1 MVEIRLAFKGRIRCN
16 VIRLP
21 RTLSRCYATLAHHF
35 FPPLCLALAFAFDVI
50 FLLSLSRPP
59 HVSILNAKGVG
70 DGRLL
75 DWWRCLAWKR
85 IVCRLDPLSSRIFHT
100 GPFPPLSP
108 LFDREQSYRCE
119 IMLFFKLNIEKI
131 QLFNPIIKKEKK
143 KRTTRMIKKKD
154 FIFVRKIFEGTEF
167 YIRCVY
173 IRLMDLICRDLA
185 TVSWL
190 E

>member
-1 MVEIRLAFKGRIRCN
+1 
-16 VIRLP
+16 
-21 RTLSRCYATLAHHF
+21 
-35 FPPLCLALAFAFDVI
+35 
-50 FLLSLSRPP
+50 
-59 HVSILNAKGVG
+59 
-70 DGRLL
+70 
-75 DWWRCLAWKR
+75 
-85 IVCRLDPLSSRIFHT
+85 
-100 GPFPPLSP
+100 
-108 LFDREQSYRCE
+108 
-119 IMLFFKLNIEKI
+119 MLFFKLNIEKI
-131 QLFNPIIKKEKK
+131 QLFNPIIKKGKK